1 MNSNQKVCNSPM
13 QGQRGEVLGNSEE
26 TLQVD
31 WVVIPNILALSL
43 CMILTFSHT
52 KLLFAEKNN
61 ANLNM
66 MRVIK
71 KIVDRLDAIRSN

>member
-31 WVVIPNILALSL
+31 WVVIANILALSL

-52 KLLFAEKNN
+52 KLFVEKNN